1 MAARNLSGNE
11 LDALGASPVPVLVEF
26 WAPWCGPC
34 RQMAPLLDELAA
46 EYDGKA
52 IVAKVD
58 VEANPELAAAHGV
71 RSLPTLQIFR
81 GGEMVDVNVGAMSRG
96 ALRSWL
102 AAA

>member
-1 MAARNLSGNE
+1 MAAKNLT
-11 LDALGASPVPVLVEF
+11 DADFEQVAASPVPVLVEF

-46 EYDGKA
+46 EFEGKA
-52 IVAKVD
+52 VVAKVD
-58 VEANPELAAAHGV
+58 VEANPDIAAMHGI

-81 GGEMVDVNVGAMSRG
+81 GGQMVDVNVGAMSRS

-102 AAA
+102 DAA

>member
-1 MAARNLSGNE
+1 MAVKNLT
-11 LDALGASPVPVLVEF
+11 DADFEQVAASPVPVLVEF

-46 EYDGKA
+46 EFEGKA
-52 IVAKVD
+52 VVAKVD
-58 VEANPELAAAHGV
+58 VEANPDIAAMHGI

-81 GGEMVDVNVGAMSRG
+81 GGQMVDVNVGAMSRS

-102 AAA
+102 DAA